1 MGVVRNECRFARQL
15 WAGGA
20 RLILS
25 KADIARL
32 HAAASA
38 RALLV
43 LRRHRIG
50 RVAGV
55 DVRLV
60 DGLLV
65 GGPSAPDQLVD
76 SLRLVALSLSLLRA
90 VDWWHG
96 LPQPQLAEV
105 STGARVARVRTA
117 ATRTLPFL
125 FGGDGTRPKRGG
137 FETLYALSCARGDAI
152 ADQVANDL
160 ATDREGGHFQR
171 TAPEAYRH
179 ATCTCDM
186 CMCMCMS
193 CDKPRVA
200 REINLYYDLVKE

>member
-1 MGVVRNECRFARQL
+1 MRNECRFARQF

-43 LRRHRIG
+43 ARRHRIG

-65 GGPSAPDQLVD
+65 GGPSAPDQLVY
-76 SLRLVALSLSLLRA
+76 SLCLVALSLPLLRA

-117 ATRTLPFL
+117 ATCALPFL
-125 FGGDGTRPKRGG
+125 FGGEGTRPKRGG

-152 ADQVANDL
+152 AIKLRTILCNRSRGRGARRTSRGPGEASGGGELGELPSVQTLQVIVGFGCFYIPMEPA
-160 ATDREGGHFQR
+160 
-171 TAPEAYRH
+171 
-179 ATCTCDM
+179 
-186 CMCMCMS
+186 
-193 CDKPRVA
+193 
-200 REINLYYDLVKE
+200 

>member
-1 MGVVRNECRFARQL
+1 MGAARNECRFARQF

-43 LRRHRIG
+43 ARRHRIG

-65 GGPSAPDQLVD
+65 GGPSASDQLVY
-76 SLRLVALSLSLLRA
+76 SLCLVALSLPLLRA
-90 VDWWHG
+90 VDGWHG
-96 LPQPQLAEV
+96 LPPPQLAEV

-117 ATRTLPFL
+117 ATCALPFL
-125 FGGDGTRPKRGG
+125 FGGEGTRPKRGG

-152 ADQVANDL
+152 AIKLRTILCNRSRGRRARR
-160 ATDREGGHFQR
+160 TSGG
-171 TAPEAYRH
+171 PGEA
-179 ATCTCDM
+179 
-186 CMCMCMS
+186 S
-193 CDKPRVA
+193 GGGELGELPRVQPF
-200 REINLYYDLVKE
+200 K